1 MLIKKSILKL
11 EKDMEEKFP
20 EVNPAFYV
28 TRRNSCIHMRL
39 DNSVF
44 YYSNYANIIAQMNK

>member
-28 TRRNSCIHMRL
+28 TRRNSCIHMGL